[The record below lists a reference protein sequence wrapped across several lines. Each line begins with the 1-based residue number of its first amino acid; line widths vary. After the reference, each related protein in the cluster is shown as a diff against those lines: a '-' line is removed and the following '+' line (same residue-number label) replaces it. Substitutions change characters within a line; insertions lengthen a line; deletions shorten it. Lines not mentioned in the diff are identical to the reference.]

1 MVPMPENS
9 TNDTLAFALNNF
21 AILLQDVDPRNFS
34 GEAFSVN
41 LGPIQE
47 AINNTS
53 RINEES
59 LVTMMTPLP
68 NATASAELP
77 ESLFTTN
84 TPGNPVPRRR
94 VIFSVFLTN
103 TLFLTPETDCTNS
116 TIGSVVL
123 GIGVNS
129 SVPNFRLSSGGIR
142 LVFQQY
148 REVRTCNTAAVA
160 SLQQSLM
167 IRTYCYKLISISTWW
182 IWVARLMV
190 YKPLSKFGYF
200 GSHSLLCLPPIAL

>member
-1 MVPMPENS
+1 MNLWIELLVLSVISFLVRLFESLRRFVNMVPMPNNS

-47 AINNTS
+47 AVNNTS

-59 LVTMMTPLP
+59 LVTMMAPLP

-94 VIFSVFLTN
+94 VTFSVFLTN

-123 GIGVNS
+123 GIGVNN
-129 SVPNFRLSSGGIR
+129 SVPNFRLSGGGIR

-148 REVRTCNTAAVA
+148 REVSTCNTAG
-160 SLQQSLM
+160 SLQQ
-167 IRTYCYKLISISTWW
+167 
-182 IWVARLMV
+182 VA
-190 YKPLSKFGYF
+190 
-200 GSHSLLCLPPIAL
+200 HD